1 MLEELHEKSQNFME
15 SVHEKTQAVSD
26 SFTSLGEDLQD
37 IRDIFVETRDTI
49 GGIFGFMGKETALL
63 LLFTFLFLFVVNL
76 IPFFFFDKKTRY
88 YVGMAFGVFLGFYFD
103 YAYFAIGKF
112 VFIMLIPVAFE
123 YLMVSTFKGA
133 KSLIVGTFKRAGSFA
148 WSLVKFPFK
157 ALFAKRA
164 VATCGFTN
172 KMLTVAA
179 QLAPRFL
186 TRMVSRA
193 MLDQLNRPPK
203 KEDKKPEQ
211 SA

>member
-88 YVGMAFGVFLGFYFD
+88 YVGMAFGVFWD
-103 YAYFAIGKF
+103 
-112 VFIMLIPVAFE
+112 FILITPI
-123 YLMVSTFKGA
+123 L
-133 KSLIVGTFKRAGSFA
+133 R
-148 WSLVKFPFK
+148 
-157 ALFAKRA
+157 
-164 VATCGFTN
+164 
-172 KMLTVAA
+172 
-179 QLAPRFL
+179 
-186 TRMVSRA
+186 
-193 MLDQLNRPPK
+193 
-203 KEDKKPEQ
+203 
-211 SA
+211 

>member
-133 KSLIVGTFKRAGSFA
+133 KSLIVGTFKRAGSLA

-157 ALFAKRA
+157 ALFAKREH
-164 VATCGFTN
+164 
-172 KMLTVAA
+172 KRESDRKESKLSTVEQKSVKEESPAPE
-179 QLAPRFL
+179 LADTDDDP
-186 TRMVSRA
+186 
-193 MLDQLNRPPK
+193 
-203 KEDKKPEQ
+203 
-211 SA
+211 